1 MGREEEVEAEKLVE
15 EARRLLERLRGVNE
29 TEAVLRFLAWL
40 NGVVSRLGGRIIITG
55 GFAAEVYSGRAY
67 RTLDVDIIVEDGP
80 RVVKLVEGLLKR
92 LGDRPAREY
101 LVEGLPKAIDIVAT
115 TAGSRR
121 LVELETPEGVVYIE
135 SPEDT
140 IAAYLRGWK
149 YWGSLE
155 DRDKALA
162 VLTAWLDRLDLA
174 YLRRLAE
181 RDSTTEELRR
191 LLEEARKIRSRTRQ
205 RQGSG

>member
-1 MGREEEVEAEKLVE
+1 ME
-15 EARRLLERLRGVNE
+15 EARRLLERLRSVDE

-40 NGVVSRLGGRIIITG
+40 NGVVSKLGGRIIITG

-67 RTLDVDIIVEDGP
+67 RTLDVDVIVEGGP
-80 RVVKLVEGLLKR
+80 RVVRLVEELLRR
-92 LGDRPAREY
+92 LGDKPAREY
-101 LVEGLPKAIDIVAT
+101 LVAGLPKAIDIVAV
-115 TAGSRR
+115 TAGRRR
-121 LVELETPEGVVYIE
+121 LVELETPEGIVYIE

-162 VLTAWLDRLDLA
+162 VLTAWLDKLDLD
-174 YLRRLAE
+174 YLRELAE
-181 RDSTTEELRR
+181 KDGTLGELQR
-191 LLEEARKIRSRTRQ
+191 LLEEARRIHDRLY
-205 RQGSG
+205 GGLGNAI